1 MTTKKSSEL
10 PVLVDSKATP
20 VPRQFT
26 WSWLIVVATT
36 FLVYTLG
43 VYTLGVWTG
52 PSAKQLFS
60 GGAPLCA
67 PCAPCSSPKLNDDK
81 SGDDNDKV
89 EFVICVAGL
98 GSCRRVRWGGYISRG
113 SLSGDVRF
121 WKVTPVRCF
130 CVCRYTLER
139 RWPPSTSLAVNL
151 ISHP

>member
-1 MTTKKSSEL
+1 MTATKKSSEL

-20 VPRQFT
+20 MPRQFT

-52 PSAKQLFS
+52 ASAKQLFS

-81 SGDDNDKV
+81 NGDDNDEV
-89 EFVICVAGL
+89 EFVTALPVWEAADASVGEATFPAEASPEMYVFGRSPPFVASVCVVTRLSDGGL
-98 GSCRRVRWGGYISRG
+98 PAPR
-113 SLSGDVRF
+113 LQ
-121 WKVTPVRCF
+121 
-130 CVCRYTLER
+130 
-139 RWPPSTSLAVNL
+139 
-151 ISHP
+151 